1 MSSNFHPSDYDDLL
15 SSAQWNENL
24 RDLNQYVAHSLAQVG
39 EPPALNGNLFY
50 EHRATGFQTQPFIE
64 RFEPKRR
71 NFFELARRS
80 TRLFE
85 IGVNAG
91 HSMLLALMANPEIK
105 CVGVDVCQRLNRRWA
120 RVDIYVP
127 AAFNWLR
134 YKFPDRVELIKGN
147 SLIEAPAYALRHPD
161 AKIDF
166 LHLDGAK
173 DTHLREVLALHALM
187 PSGAFIVHD
196 DSNLRPVRI
205 ADRQLRR
212 LNFSKP
218 IDYSE
223 FGLTDCEFHLVR
235 AAT

>member
-1 MSSNFHPSDYDDLL
+1 MS
-15 SSAQWNENL
+15 
-24 RDLNQYVAHSLAQVG
+24 

-80 TRLFE
+80 ACLFE

-91 HSMLLALMANPEIK
+91 HSMLLALMANPELK

-196 DSNLRPVRI
+196 DFNLRPVRI